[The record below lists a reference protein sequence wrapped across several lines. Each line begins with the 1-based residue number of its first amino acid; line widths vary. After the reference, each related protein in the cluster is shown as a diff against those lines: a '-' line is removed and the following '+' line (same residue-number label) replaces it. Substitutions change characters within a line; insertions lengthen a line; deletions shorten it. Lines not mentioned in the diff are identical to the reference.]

1 MKNGNSWN
9 YPGYRVAMVKSE
21 VFGTRPS
28 LLKPILVD
36 LPDIT
41 LFTDLWLITAI
52 EKINPDPLS
61 RYLLIKEC
69 LSREE
74 FFQTDLNLLQ
84 PFLKKSVPHWLIHLD
99 DGKVLLEW
107 EETPYEEVTEDELV
121 NRIIRETGC
130 RLKPGKGKGSAQ
142 ASPFSRFFRDKMGG
156 GFSLTDID
164 YLAVKNDRLAIF
176 EEKSFLSD
184 TGGLVGIGQYLSFAE
199 IHADVVRE
207 PESIMWWL
215 VFSSEGKFLIYD
227 ASANGFP
234 ERETIKHKR
243 WGRMVEIPSK
253 ELEKVSEGEFKQRVL
268 EFF

>member
-1 MKNGNSWN
+1 
-9 YPGYRVAMVKSE
+9 MVKSE

-28 LLKPILVD
+28 LLEPIFVD

-41 LFTDLWLITAI
+41 LFSDLWLITAI
-52 EKINPDPLS
+52 EKINPDPDS

-84 PFLKKSVPHWLIHLD
+84 PFLKKSVPHWLVHLED
-99 DGKVLLEW
+99 DKVMLEW
-107 EETPYEEVTEDELV
+107 EETPYEEVSEDELV

-164 YLAVKNDRLAIF
+164 YLAVGNDRLAIF

-184 TGGLVGIGQYLSFAE
+184 NGGLVGFGQYLSFAE
-199 IHADVVRE
+199 IHADVLRE
-207 PESIMWWL
+207 TESVMWWL
-215 VFSSEGKFLIYD
+215 VFASHDEFLIYD
-227 ASANGFP
+227 AGVKGFP
-234 ERETIKHKR
+234 ERETVKHKR
-243 WGRMVEIPSK
+243 WGQMVEISSG
-253 ELEKVSEGEFKQRVL
+253 ELEKVSEREFKSRL
-268 EFF
+268 RSFSNE

>member
-1 MKNGNSWN
+1 
-9 YPGYRVAMVKSE
+9 MVKSE

-28 LLKPILVD
+28 LLKPLFSDI
-36 LPDIT
+36 PDIT
-41 LFTDLWLITAI
+41 LFSDLWLITAI
-52 EKINPDPLS
+52 EKINPDPAS

-84 PFLKKSVPHWLIHLD
+84 PFLKKSVPHWLVHLED
-99 DGKVLLEW
+99 DKVMLEW
-107 EETPYEEVTEDELV
+107 EETPYEEVSEDELV

-164 YLAVKNDRLAIF
+164 YLAVGNDRLAIF

-184 TGGLVGIGQYLSFAE
+184 NGGLVGFGQYLSFAE
-199 IHADVVRE
+199 IHADVLRE
-207 PESIMWWL
+207 TESVMWWL
-215 VFSSEGKFLIYD
+215 VFASHDEFLIYD
-227 ASANGFP
+227 AGVKGFP
-234 ERETIKHKR
+234 ERETVKHKR
-243 WGRMVEIPSK
+243 WGQMVEISSG
-253 ELEKVSEGEFKQRVL
+253 ELEKVSEREFKSRL
-268 EFF
+268 RSFSNE

>member
-1 MKNGNSWN
+1 
-9 YPGYRVAMVKSE
+9 MVKSE

-28 LLKPILVD
+28 LLKPIFVD

-41 LFTDLWLITAI
+41 LFSDLWLITAI

-84 PFLKKSVPHWLIHLD
+84 PFLKKSVPHWLVHLED
-99 DGKVLLEW
+99 DKVMLEW

-164 YLAVKNDRLAIF
+164 YLVVKNDQLAIF
-176 EEKSFLSD
+176 EEKSFFSD
-184 TGGLVGIGQYLSFAE
+184 GGGLVGYGQYLSFAE
-199 IHADVVRE
+199 IHADVLRKSDSV
-207 PESIMWWL
+207 MWWL
-215 VFSSEGKFLIYD
+215 VFASDGEFLIYD
-227 ASANGFP
+227 VSANGFP
-234 ERETIKHKR
+234 ERETVKHKR
-243 WGRMVEIPSK
+243 WGQMVEISSG
-253 ELEKVSEGEFKQRVL
+253 ELEKVSEREFKSRL
-268 EFF
+268 RSFSNE